1 MADGKNDDLGLS
13 LGVYPDE
20 KSVVDAANTI
30 SKKVL
35 NKFKDGHIDIPVE
48 LSTKFDK
55 SNKKVTDNL
64 IKAQEEFIDEYNK
77 LSSKGFSAS
86 TKELKNFVKLYDE
99 FKAEMRTSHQTGSK
113 QNLAFRDFNLN
124 EIFQDYHKQMD
135 DLAKDVAKSVAQ
147 NGLKLSR
154 QTKTLIKMPN
164 MSKQKSIR
172 TDDKQLAKDFDD
184 YVEGLRKA
192 YKEKHEVTPNRMGST
207 PPKGYKRDSSI
218 DPGRTS
224 ERLMRLSEY
233 SAHGSNWADELART
247 LKEEIKKSIADLK
260 VYGSKKE
267 YEEKTGRKIEDFG
280 VKVSNTTTQDQWLK
294 DIVKNLGS
302 EITAN
307 IRKSEA
313 GDETITLDVLKDQ
326 AAMLKS
332 INAEAGKDLEDSY
345 IKIKGAVED
354 AVYGHKTT
362 GKVGGTSLEEGQ
374 ERGVG
379 PGHERTNAMVKEL
392 YAIMEEW
399 WEVTPKMEA
408 MARRIANDAM
418 DTSKAITKTKGKR
431 GRKSSALEK
440 YDEVRAT
447 EEYKQSMDTK
457 AIEQGLKDTVDATK
471 EVARES
477 KRGATATERQAQ
489 YDKLATDETLVSND
503 AASKK
508 ATENIKATEHVG
520 EEVQRTDT
528 TGTDSEYGKQEV
540 INAIKGVKQE
550 PAKPIETEKKTGKVY
565 KQPTSSKKK
574 DKDADKRLENAEL
587 KVDLGPLSTIHS
599 VLVSILASAV
609 SVEKDVRGIADKFLD
624 RKDEK
629 KDKNKIGFDTE
640 QAQNPMKKVMQ
651 DYSMEMKAAWDTFN
665 DSVVPIKALAT
676 IPGEIAKTVYKYD
689 TPRAISKEDL
699 LNKKNVDLAEKT
711 ANKAQ
716 EINEKKPQVYTPK
729 VMDTTGA
736 NTLLPAVIT
745 EFDKVLRPLQK
756 ASNVIRD
763 ASGGVGKKEAEA
775 IEASIKARK
784 EEEEQIKKDQKL
796 REATAKKEEKL
807 RQERAQRDK
816 LKQPETPEVIT
827 PGDKLGVSWQDALV
841 KAFSGKSRPSSK
853 AAEIMNANATEQA
866 RMRAERMERYG
877 DNKGKDLTDT
887 GDIASV
893 RRTKTLFGWNYKN
906 DEKNR
911 QLFQDVKLTP
921 GETVDTD
928 KLAQSLQQVLN
939 GPEMFKAQTGGWF
952 KNIIGPMTGYLGQ
965 DSLEKTRAQAE
976 GLNQVMADVRNEVM
990 TLLQSIK
997 TKQMTLEGMKDD
1009 GQLKLDATGRP
1020 TKDST
1025 PLAQKTFTDWEEQK
1039 GVLRAALAEVRMI
1052 DDVVAQ
1058 TGGRIPEII
1067 KQLGFVM
1074 PELIKENTILQ
1085 NINNGLDKNG
1095 KALKFQTRTAEILNY
1110 SFQLMS
1116 RHIGQMVKN
1125 WMMQL
1130 NPLTQI
1136 KKLFSDFMSYDT
1148 KWQRTMNV
1156 IKYNLRRVFK
1166 PMMEWI
1172 AQQLVNIIGLG
1183 NALMKG
1189 LGKAFGKN
1197 WDLFDKGAAQAEKSL
1212 EDLEAQA
1219 NNVTLGFD
1227 ELHDIGSDNSG
1238 ANDLSGDIYT
1248 PQWTSL
1254 YDTIENFGKKIG
1266 DVLNG
1271 IKQLTEGWNFWTWLA
1286 VIGGAI
1292 AGFKILKWLIG
1303 LFSKKN
1309 PLESV
1314 AKGFSFLEK
1323 AVGWALLIWAFTA
1336 FTKALTEFV
1345 ECMKTADWEDIAK
1358 SLIMLGGAFAE
1369 LVGSIILLEWGS
1381 LGMDPKAM
1389 AGLAALVWVFGEF
1402 VKAIIP
1408 FIELMWSI
1416 CDLNDEGKE
1425 FEILAG
1431 SLSMLALAFVDLIG
1445 GVAGAE
1451 WVTKLIGLDWQSLL
1465 GLAAVVGVLDL
1476 FVSALVPFIECIA
1489 SIPEGEKIETIVG
1502 TFGAL
1507 ITAFLALA
1515 GGVATLSRAFKTM
1528 DWKAIGQFA
1537 VITIVFDLFMATLV
1551 PFVNAIKDIPFETLA
1566 GGAILIAGA
1575 FIALGTA
1582 VGIMGAFFKGLSL
1595 GAFIELIALLAVMG
1609 GLIYVITEFAK
1620 ALKDLSAEQIYA
1632 GLALLAG
1639 TIITVSVAIGVLAAV
1654 FTALVTSGV
1663 GAIAIV
1669 LLGALLG
1676 IFALIIDRMAEFV
1689 RALGEAGE
1697 GIKLILEGVQG
1708 CIEQIGIA
1716 IQGIILTIGLA
1727 IMGIVTSIATGIAT
1741 IIQALADGINTILTG
1756 LGTFIETI
1764 GNTIVNVISGV
1775 ADAIA
1780 TVLQPILDFIDGII
1794 GKITELAKT
1803 VAHEIGETI
1812 RTIIETVG
1820 KVITGII
1827 DSIMNAIPNLL
1838 DAILRFCREI
1848 GPAIENSVDAILR
1861 SVTKLINFLISGVE
1875 YLLNTLFIDAVNGFL
1890 GGLPFGVGE
1899 GFKMSH
1905 IEIARFVPQY
1915 ETGTNYVPNDGLAYL
1930 HQGEAVIPKKYNQPY
1945 QQQGLSPEER
1955 AYMEQMVQTMRA
1967 LDNTMQQG
1975 INVKGEF
1982 RQRGND
1988 LVATV
1993 EKNKSKQSN
2002 NVLNNRVYAR

>member
-20 KSVVDAANTI
+20 KSVVSAANAI
-30 SKKVL
+30 SREVL
-35 NKFKDGHIDIPVE
+35 NKFKDGRIDVPVE

-55 SNKKVTDNL
+55 NKVNASL
-64 IKAQEEFIDEYNK
+64 IEAQEEFIKEYNK

-86 TKELKNFVKLYDE
+86 TKELKNFIRLYDE
-99 FKAEMRTSHQTGSK
+99 YKAEMSKAHQTGSA
-113 QNLAFRDFNLN
+113 QYRSLRTSNLG
-124 EIFQDYHKQMD
+124 EEFQGYKKQMEQ
-135 DLAKDVAKSVAQ
+135 LAKDVADSVAK

-164 MSKQKSIR
+164 MSKPKSIR
-172 TDDKQLAKDFDD
+172 NQDTQLAKEFDD
-184 YVEGLRKA
+184 YVNHLREK

-207 PPKGYKRDSSI
+207 PPKGYKTSTSI
-218 DPGRTS
+218 DPGKTS

-280 VKVSNTTTQDQWLK
+280 AKVGKGTTQDQWLK
-294 DIVKNLGS
+294 DIVKNLGN

-307 IRKSEA
+307 IRKSEK
-313 GDETITLDVLKDQ
+313 GDESITLDILKDQ

-332 INAEAGKDLEDSY
+332 INAEAGRDLEDSY
-345 IKIKGAVED
+345 ERIKGALED

-362 GKVGGTSLEEGQ
+362 GKVGGNSLEEGQ

-379 PGHERTNAMVKEL
+379 PGHERTDAMVKEL
-392 YAIMEEW
+392 YRILDAW
-399 WEVTPKMEA
+399 WEATPKMEA
-408 MARRIANDAM
+408 MARRIANDSM
-418 DTSKAITKTKGKR
+418 DTSKAVTKAKGKR
-431 GRKSSALEK
+431 GRKSAASEK

-447 EEYKQSMDTK
+447 DAYKQDMDTK
-457 AIEQGLKDTVDATK
+457 GIEQGLKETANATK
-471 EVARES
+471 EVVKES
-477 KRGATATERQAQ
+477 KRGATATERQMQ
-489 YDKLATDETLVSND
+489 YDKLATDEALVSND
-503 AASKK
+503 AAGKK
-508 ATENIKATEHVG
+508 ATENIKATEQVG
-520 EEVQRTDT
+520 KEVERTDT

-540 INAIKGVKQE
+540 INAIKSVKQ
-550 PAKPIETEKKTGKVY
+550 KPSELPETEKKTDKKY
-565 KQPTSSKKK
+565 KQPASSKKK
-574 DKDADKRLENAEL
+574 DKEADKRLENAKL
-587 KVDLGPLSTIHS
+587 NIDLGPLNTIHS
-599 VLVSILASAV
+599 VLTSILASAV
-609 SVEKDVRGIADKFLD
+609 NIEKDVRGIADKFLD

-640 QAQNPMKKVMQ
+640 SVQNPIEKVMQ
-651 DYSMEMKAAWDTFN
+651 DYSMEMKAAWDTFD
-665 DSVVPIKALAT
+665 DSVVPIKDLAT

-689 TPRAISKEDL
+689 TPKGVSKEEL

-711 ANKAQ
+711 TSKAQ
-716 EINEKKPQVYTPK
+716 EINAKKPQIYTPK

-736 NTLLPAVIT
+736 NTLLPTVIT

-756 ASNVIRD
+756 ASNIIRD
-763 ASGGVGKKEAEA
+763 ASSGVSKKEAEV

-784 EEEEQIKKDQKL
+784 EEEAQIKKDQKL

-807 RQERAQRDK
+807 RQEKAKRDE
-816 LKQPETPEVIT
+816 LKQPKTPEVIT
-827 PGDKLGVSWQDALV
+827 PGDKLGVSWQDAIV
-841 KAFSGKSRPSSK
+841 KAFSGKSKPSSK
-853 AAEIMNANATEQA
+853 ATEIMNANATEQA

-877 DNKGKDLTDT
+877 DNKGRDLTDT

-911 QLFQDVKLTP
+911 QLFQDVKLSP
-921 GETVDTD
+921 GEIVDTD

-990 TLLQSIK
+990 TLLQGIK
-997 TKQMTLEGMKDD
+997 TKQMTLEGMKED

-1039 GVLRAALAEVRMI
+1039 GVLRAALAEVKMI

-1074 PELIKENTILQ
+1074 PELMKENTILQ

-1110 SFQLMS
+1110 SFQLMG

-1130 NPLTQI
+1130 NPLMQI

-1156 IKYNLRRVFK
+1156 IKYNLRRIVK

-1183 NALMKG
+1183 NALVKG
-1189 LGKAFGKN
+1189 LGKAFGQN
-1197 WDLFDKGAAQAEKSL
+1197 WDLFDKGAAQAEKDL

-1219 NNVTLGFD
+1219 GNVTLGFD
-1227 ELHDIGSDNSG
+1227 ELHDVGSDNSG

-1266 DVLNG
+1266 DVLSG
-1271 IKQLTEGWNFWTWLA
+1271 IRKLTEGWNFWTWLA

-1303 LFSKKN
+1303 LFNKKN

-1323 AVGWALLIWAFTA
+1323 AVGWALLIWAFTE
-1336 FTKALTEFV
+1336 FTKALTGFV
-1345 ECMKTADWEDIAK
+1345 ECMKTADWEDITK
-1358 SLIMLGGAFAE
+1358 SLLMLGGAFME
-1369 LVGSIILLEWGS
+1369 LVGSIMLLEWGS
-1381 LGMDPKAM
+1381 LGVDPKAM
-1389 AGLAALVWVFGEF
+1389 VGLASLVWVFGEF

-1431 SLSMLALAFVDLIG
+1431 SLSMLALSFVELIA
-1445 GVAGAE
+1445 GVAGME
-1451 WVTKLIGLDWQSLL
+1451 KLTQLIGLDWQSLF
-1465 GLAAVVGVLDL
+1465 GLAAVVGVFDL
-1476 FVSALVPFIECIA
+1476 FVKALVPFIETI
-1489 SIPEGEKIETIVG
+1489 SQIEGDKWDTIIPMIVG
-1502 TFGAL
+1502 LGGAF
-1507 ITAFLALA
+1507 IALA
-1515 GGVATLSRAFKTM
+1515 AGVAAVSKTFTAM
-1528 DWKAIGQFA
+1528 DWKAIGQLYA
-1537 VITIVFDLFMATLV
+1537 VAGVFEVFMLALV
-1551 PFVNAIKDIPFETLA
+1551 PFLNAIKDLDFETLF
-1566 GGAILIAGA
+1566 GGTMLIAGA
-1575 FIALGTA
+1575 FLALGGALALMVPILQTLDFTKFLEF
-1582 VGIMGAFFKGLSL
+1582 VGIM
-1595 GAFIELIALLAVMG
+1595 AVMA
-1609 GLIYVITEFAK
+1609 GLIWVLQEFVH
-1620 ALKDLSAEQIYA
+1620 ALSDLTSEQIFA

-1639 TIITVSVAIGVLAAV
+1639 GLLAISAAVTILLAALTIAIG
-1654 FTALVTSGV
+1654 SGV
-1663 GAIAIV
+1663 GALAILALMGLLAVVSLVVVAIAD
-1669 LLGALLG
+1669 L
-1676 IFALIIDRMAEFV
+1676 V

-1716 IQGIILTIGLA
+1716 IQGIILTIGMA
-1727 IMGIVTSIATGIAT
+1727 IMGIVTSIANGISI
-1741 IIQALADGINTILTG
+1741 IIQALADGINTVLTG

-1764 GNTIVNVISGV
+1764 GNTIVTVISGV

-1794 GKITELAKT
+1794 GKITDLAKT

-1812 RTIIETVG
+1812 RTIVETVG
-1820 KVITGII
+1820 KVITDII

-1890 GGLPFGVGE
+1890 GGLPFGVGN
-1899 GFKMSH
+1899 GFKMSY
-1905 IEIARFVPQY
+1905 IEIRRFVPQY

-1975 INVKGEF
+1975 INVRGEF

-1993 EKNKSKQSN
+1993 EKNKSRQSN
-2002 NVLNNRVYAR
+2002 TVLNNKIYAR

>member
-1 MADGKNDDLGLS
+1 MTDGKNDDLGLS

-20 KSVVDAANTI
+20 KSVVNAAKAI
-30 SKKVL
+30 SKEIL
-35 NKFKDGHIDIPVE
+35 NKFKNGHIDIPVE
-48 LSTKFDK
+48 LSTEFDK
-55 SNKKVTDNL
+55 SKVSKDL
-64 IKAQEEFIDEYNK
+64 IEAQEEFIKEYNK

-99 FKAEMRTSHQTGSK
+99 FKAEITKSKQWGSK

-124 EIFQDYHKQMD
+124 EIFQDYKKQMN
-135 DLAKDVAKSVAQ
+135 DLSKDVAKSVAK

-154 QTKTLIKMPN
+154 ETKTLIKIPN
-164 MSKQKSIR
+164 MSKPKSIR
-172 TDDKQLAKDFDD
+172 TQDAQLAKEFDD
-184 YVEGLRKA
+184 YVENLRQK

-218 DPGRTS
+218 DLGRTS

-280 VKVSNTTTQDQWLK
+280 AKVGKGTTQDQWLK
-294 DIVKNLGS
+294 DIVKNLGN

-307 IRKSEA
+307 IRKSEK
-313 GDETITLDVLKDQ
+313 GDESITLDILKDQ

-332 INAEAGKDLEDSY
+332 INAEAGRDLEDSY
-345 IKIKGAVED
+345 ERIKGALED

-362 GKVGGTSLEEGQ
+362 GKVGGNSLEEGQ

-379 PGHERTNAMVKEL
+379 PGHERTDAMVKEL
-392 YAIMEEW
+392 YRILDAW
-399 WEVTPKMEA
+399 WEATPKMEA
-408 MARRIANDAM
+408 MARRIANDSM
-418 DTSKAITKTKGKR
+418 DTSKAVTKTKGKR
-431 GRKSSALEK
+431 GRKSSASDK

-447 EEYKQSMDTK
+447 EEYKQSMDTN
-457 AIEQGLKDTVDATK
+457 AVEQGLKDVSDGIKETVAETK
-471 EVARES
+471 RS
-477 KRGATATERQAQ
+477 TKATETQAT
-489 YDKLATDETLVSND
+489 YDKLATDEALVAND
-503 AASKK
+503 AAGKK
-508 ATENIKATEHVG
+508 ATENIKATEQVG
-520 EEVQRTDT
+520 KEVERTDT

-540 INAIKGVKQE
+540 INAIRSVKQE
-550 PAKPIETEKKTGKVY
+550 PAEPIETEKKTGKVY

-574 DKDADKRLENAEL
+574 DKDADKRLEKAEL
-587 KVDLGPLSTIHS
+587 KVDLGPLNTIHS

-609 SVEKDVRGIADKFLD
+609 SVEKDVRGIADKLLD

-640 QAQNPMKKVMQ
+640 RAQNPMEKVMQ

-665 DSVVPIKALAT
+665 DSVIPIKALAT

-689 TPRAISKEDL
+689 TPNAISKEDL

-716 EINEKKPQVYTPK
+716 EKNNEKPQLYTPK
-729 VMDTTGA
+729 IMDTTGA

-756 ASNVIRD
+756 ASNIIRD

-784 EEEEQIKKDQKL
+784 EEEAQIKKDQKL
-796 REATAKKEEKL
+796 REATTKKEEKL

-841 KAFSGKSRPSSK
+841 EAFSGKSRPSSK
-853 AAEIMNANATEQA
+853 AAKIMNANATEQA

-877 DNKGKDLTDT
+877 DNKGRDLTDT

-921 GETVDTD
+921 GEIVDTD

-952 KNIIGPMTGYLGQ
+952 KNIIGPMTAYLGQ

-990 TLLQSIK
+990 TLLQGIK
-997 TKQMTLEGMKDD
+997 TKQMTLKGMKDD

-1020 TKDST
+1020 TKDSS

-1058 TGGRIPEII
+1058 TGGRIPDII

-1074 PELIKENTILQ
+1074 PELMKENTILQ

-1189 LGKAFGKN
+1189 LGKAFGQN
-1197 WDLFDKGAAQAEKSL
+1197 WDLFDKGAAQAEKDL

-1219 NNVTLGFD
+1219 GNVTLGFD
-1227 ELHDIGSDNSG
+1227 ELHDVGSDNSG

-1271 IKQLTEGWNFWTWLA
+1271 IKKLTEGWNFWTWLA

-1323 AVGWALLIWAFTA
+1323 AVGWALLIWAFTE
-1336 FTKALTEFV
+1336 FTKALTDFV
-1345 ECMKTADWEDIAK
+1345 ECMKTATWPDIAK
-1358 SLIMLGGAFAE
+1358 SLIMLGGAF
-1369 LVGSIILLEWGS
+1369 VILALACKKLMKYTKDFGTS
-1381 LGMDPKAM
+1381 TGQLF
-1389 AGLAALVWVFGEF
+1389 GLAALVGVFDLF
-1402 VKAIIP
+1402 VEALIP
-1408 FIELMWSI
+1408 FIECI
-1416 CDLNDEGKE
+1416 HDLIKDEGGWGS
-1425 FEILAG
+1425 IGVLAEVIG
-1431 SLSMLALAFVDLIG
+1431 MLIASFATMIGAVVGLEKLQDLVKI
-1445 GVAGAE
+1445 
-1451 WVTKLIGLDWQSLL
+1451 DWQSLL

-1476 FVSALVPFIECIA
+1476 FVEALVPFIECIA
-1489 SIPEGEKIETIVG
+1489 NIEGDKWDTLIPMIVG
-1502 TFGAL
+1502 LCGAF
-1507 ITAFLALA
+1507 ISLAV
-1515 GGVATLSRAFKTM
+1515 GVGTISRAFKTM

-1537 VITIVFDLFMATLV
+1537 VITVIFDLFMATLV

-1575 FIALGTA
+1575 FISLGIA
-1582 VGIMGAFFKGLSL
+1582 VGIMGKFFKGLSL
-1595 GAFIELIALLAVMG
+1595 GAFIELIALLVVMG

-1654 FTALVTSGV
+1654 FTALVTSSV

-1716 IQGIILTIGLA
+1716 IQGIILAIGLA

-1741 IIQALADGINTILTG
+1741 IIQALADGINTVLTG

-1794 GKITELAKT
+1794 GKITDLAKT

>member
-20 KSVVDAANTI
+20 KSVVSAANAI
-30 SKKVL
+30 SREVL
-35 NKFKDGHIDIPVE
+35 NKFKDGRIDVPVE

-55 SNKKVTDNL
+55 NKVNASL
-64 IKAQEEFIDEYNK
+64 IEAQEEFIKEYNK

-86 TKELKNFVKLYDE
+86 TRELKNFIRLYDE
-99 FKAEMRTSHQTGSK
+99 YKAEMSKAHQTGSA
-113 QNLAFRDFNLN
+113 QYRSLRTSNLG
-124 EIFQDYHKQMD
+124 EEFQGYKKQMEQ
-135 DLAKDVAKSVAQ
+135 LAKDVADSVAK

-164 MSKQKSIR
+164 MSKPKSIR
-172 TDDKQLAKDFDD
+172 NQDAQLAKEFDD
-184 YVEGLRKA
+184 YVNHLREK

-207 PPKGYKRDSSI
+207 PPKGYKTRTSI

-247 LKEEIKKSIADLK
+247 LKEEIKKSIASLK

-267 YEEKTGRKIEDFG
+267 YEEKTGNKIEDFG
-280 VKVSNTTTQDQWLK
+280 VKVSNTTTQSQWLK
-294 DIVKNLGS
+294 DIVKNLGN

-313 GDETITLDVLKDQ
+313 GDESITLDVLKDQ
-326 AAMLKS
+326 AAMLKA
-332 INAEAGKDLEDSY
+332 INTEAGKDLEDSY
-345 IKIKGAVED
+345 IKIKGALED
-354 AVYGHKTT
+354 AVYGHKTS
-362 GKVGGTSLEEGQ
+362 GKVGGNPLEEGQ

-379 PGHERTNAMVKEL
+379 PGHERTDAMVKEL
-392 YAIMEEW
+392 YRILDAW
-399 WEVTPKMEA
+399 WEATPKMEA
-408 MARRIANDAM
+408 MARRIANDSM
-418 DTSKAITKTKGKR
+418 DTSKAVTKAKGKR
-431 GRKSSALEK
+431 GRKSVASAK

-447 EEYKQSMDTK
+447 DAYKQDMDTK
-457 AIEQGLKDTVDATK
+457 GIEQGLKETANATK
-471 EVARES
+471 EVVKES
-477 KRGATATERQAQ
+477 KRGTTATERQMQ
-489 YDKLATDETLVSND
+489 YDKLATDEALVSND
-503 AASKK
+503 AAGKK
-508 ATENIKATEHVG
+508 ATENIKATEQVG
-520 EEVQRTDT
+520 KEVERTDT

-540 INAIKGVKQE
+540 INAIKSVKQ
-550 PAKPIETEKKTGKVY
+550 KPSELPETEKKTDKKY
-565 KQPTSSKKK
+565 KQPASSKKK
-574 DKDADKRLENAEL
+574 DKEADKRLENAKL
-587 KVDLGPLSTIHS
+587 NIDLGPLNTIHS
-599 VLVSILASAV
+599 VLTSILASAV
-609 SVEKDVRGIADKFLD
+609 NIEKDVRGIADKFLD

-640 QAQNPMKKVMQ
+640 PVQNPIEKVMQ
-651 DYSMEMKAAWDTFN
+651 DYSMEMNAAWDTFN
-665 DSVVPIKALAT
+665 DSVVPIKDLAT

-689 TPRAISKEDL
+689 TPKSVSKEEL

-711 ANKAQ
+711 TSKAQ
-716 EINEKKPQVYTPK
+716 EINAKKPQIYTPK

-736 NTLLPAVIT
+736 NTLLPTVIT

-756 ASNVIRD
+756 ASNIIRD

-784 EEEEQIKKDQKL
+784 EEEAQIKKDQKL

-807 RQERAQRDK
+807 RQEKAKRDE
-816 LKQPETPEVIT
+816 LKQPKTPEVIT
-827 PGDKLGVSWQDALV
+827 PGDKLGVSWQDAIV
-841 KAFSGKSRPSSK
+841 KAFSGKSKPSSK

-877 DNKGKDLTDT
+877 DNKGRDLTDT

-921 GETVDTD
+921 GEIVDTD

-997 TKQMTLEGMKDD
+997 TKQMTLEGMKED

-1039 GVLRAALAEVRMI
+1039 GVLRAALAEVKMI

-1074 PELIKENTILQ
+1074 PELMKENTILQ

-1110 SFQLMS
+1110 SFQLMG

-1130 NPLTQI
+1130 NPLMQI

-1156 IKYNLRRVFK
+1156 IKYNLRRIVK

-1183 NALMKG
+1183 NALVKG
-1189 LGKAFGKN
+1189 LGKAFGQN
-1197 WDLFDKGAAQAEKSL
+1197 WDLFDKGAAQAEKDL

-1219 NNVTLGFD
+1219 GNVTLGFD
-1227 ELHDIGSDNSG
+1227 ELHDVGSDNSG

-1266 DVLNG
+1266 DVLSG
-1271 IKQLTEGWNFWTWLA
+1271 IRKLTEGWNFWTWLA

-1303 LFSKKN
+1303 LFNKKN

-1323 AVGWALLIWAFTA
+1323 AVGWALLIWAFTE
-1336 FTKALTEFV
+1336 FTKALTGFV
-1345 ECMKTADWEDIAK
+1345 ECMKTATWPDIAK
-1358 SLIMLGGAFAE
+1358 SLIMLGGAF
-1369 LVGSIILLEWGS
+1369 VILALACKKLMKYTKDFGTS
-1381 LGMDPKAM
+1381 TGQLF
-1389 AGLAALVWVFGEF
+1389 GLAALVGVFDLF
-1402 VKAIIP
+1402 VEALIP
-1408 FIELMWSI
+1408 FIECI
-1416 CDLNDEGKE
+1416 HDLIKDEGGWGS
-1425 FEILAG
+1425 IGVLAEVIG
-1431 SLSMLALAFVDLIG
+1431 MLIASFATMIG
-1445 GVAGAE
+1445 AVVGLE
-1451 WVTKLIGLDWQSLL
+1451 KLQELVKIDWQSLL

-1537 VITIVFDLFMATLV
+1537 VITVIFDLFMATLV
-1551 PFVNAIKDIPFETLA
+1551 PFVNAIKDVPFETLA

-1575 FIALGTA
+1575 FISLGVA
-1582 VGIMGAFFKGLSL
+1582 VGIMGKFFQGLSL

-1716 IQGIILTIGLA
+1716 IQGIILTIGMA
-1727 IMGIVTSIATGIAT
+1727 IMGIVTSIANGIST
-1741 IIQALADGINTILTG
+1741 IIQALADGINTVLTG

-1764 GNTIVNVISGV
+1764 GNTIVTVISGV

-1794 GKITELAKT
+1794 GKITDLAKT

-1812 RTIIETVG
+1812 CTIVETVG

-1890 GGLPFGVGE
+1890 GGLPFGVGN
-1899 GFKMSH
+1899 GFKMSY
-1905 IEIARFVPQY
+1905 IEIRRFVPQY

-1975 INVKGEF
+1975 INVRGEF

-1993 EKNKSKQSN
+1993 EKNKSRQSN
-2002 NVLNNRVYAR
+2002 TVLNNKIYAR

>member
-20 KSVVDAANTI
+20 KSVVDAANII

-86 TKELKNFVKLYDE
+86 AKELKNFVKLYDE
-99 FKAEMRTSHQTGSK
+99 FKAEMRSTKQTGSK

-135 DLAKDVAKSVAQ
+135 QLTKDVAKSVAE
-147 NGLKLSR
+147 NGLKLSK

-172 TDDKQLAKDFDD
+172 TDDKQLAKEFDD
-184 YVEGLRKA
+184 YVENLRQK

-218 DPGRTS
+218 DLGRTS
-224 ERLMRLSEY
+224 ERLMKLSEY

-280 VKVSNTTTQDQWLK
+280 AKVGKGTTQDQWLK
-294 DIVKNLGS
+294 DIVKNLGN

-307 IRKSEA
+307 IRKSEK
-313 GDETITLDVLKDQ
+313 GDESITLDILKDQ

-332 INAEAGKDLEDSY
+332 INAEAGRDLEDSY
-345 IKIKGAVED
+345 ERIKGALED

-362 GKVGGTSLEEGQ
+362 GKVGGNSLEEGQ

-392 YAIMEEW
+392 YAVMEEW
-399 WEVTPKMEA
+399 WKVTPKMEA
-408 MARRIANDAM
+408 MARRMANDAM

-431 GRKSSALEK
+431 GRKSSASDK

-457 AIEQGLKDTVDATK
+457 AVEQGLKDVSNGIKETVAET
-471 EVARES
+471 
-477 KRGATATERQAQ
+477 KRGTKATETQAT
-489 YDKLATDETLVSND
+489 YDKLATDEALVAND
-503 AASKK
+503 AAGKK
-508 ATENIKATEHVG
+508 ATENIKATEQVG
-520 EEVQRTDT
+520 KEVERTDT

-540 INAIKGVKQE
+540 INAIRGVKQE
-550 PAKPIETEKKTGKVY
+550 PAEPIETEKKTGKVY

-574 DKDADKRLENAEL
+574 DKDADKRLEKAEL
-587 KVDLGPLSTIHS
+587 KVDLGPLNTIHS

-609 SVEKDVRGIADKFLD
+609 SVEKDVRGIADKLLD

-640 QAQNPMKKVMQ
+640 RAQNPMEKVMQ
-651 DYSMEMKAAWDTFN
+651 DYSMEMKTAWDTFN
-665 DSVVPIKALAT
+665 DSVVPIKDLAT

-689 TPRAISKEDL
+689 TPKGVSKEEL

-711 ANKAQ
+711 TSKAQ
-716 EINEKKPQVYTPK
+716 EINAKKPQLYTPK
-729 VMDTTGA
+729 IMDTTGA
-736 NTLLPAVIT
+736 NTLLPTVIT
-745 EFDKVLRPLQK
+745 EFDKVLRPVQK
-756 ASNVIRD
+756 ASNIIRD

-784 EEEEQIKKDQKL
+784 EEEAQIKKDQKL

-877 DNKGKDLTDT
+877 DNKGRDLTDT

-893 RRTKTLFGWNYKN
+893 KRTKTLFGWNYKN

-921 GETVDTD
+921 GEIVDTD

-997 TKQMTLEGMKDD
+997 TKQMTLEGMKED

-1020 TKDST
+1020 TKDSS

-1039 GVLRAALAEVRMI
+1039 GLLRAALAEVRMI

-1058 TGGRIPEII
+1058 TGGRIPDII

-1074 PELIKENTILQ
+1074 PELMKENTILQ

-1130 NPLTQI
+1130 NPLMQI

-1189 LGKAFGKN
+1189 LGKAFGQN
-1197 WDLFDKGAAQAEKSL
+1197 WDLFDKGAAQAEKDL

-1219 NNVTLGFD
+1219 GNVTLGFD
-1227 ELHDIGSDNSG
+1227 ELHDVGSDNSG

-1271 IKQLTEGWNFWTWLA
+1271 IKKLTEGWNFWTWLA

-1309 PLESV
+1309 PLQSV
-1314 AKGFSFLEK
+1314 ADGFSFLEK
-1323 AVGWALLIWAFTA
+1323 AVGWALLIWAFTE
-1336 FTKALTEFV
+1336 FTKALTGFV

-1358 SLIMLGGAFAE
+1358 SLITLGGAFAE

-1431 SLSMLALAFVDLIG
+1431 SLSMLALAFIDLIA
-1445 GVAGAE
+1445 GVAGME
-1451 WVTKLIGLDWQSLL
+1451 QLTKLIGLDWHDLF
-1465 GLAAVVGVLDL
+1465 GLAAIVGVLDL

-1489 SIPEGEKIETIVG
+1489 NIEGDKWDTLIPMIVG
-1502 TFGAL
+1502 LCGA
-1507 ITAFLALA
+1507 FVSLAV
-1515 GGVATLSRAFKTM
+1515 GVGAISRAFKTM

-1537 VITIVFDLFMATLV
+1537 VITVIFDLFMATLV

-1575 FIALGTA
+1575 FISLGIA
-1582 VGIMGAFFKGLSL
+1582 VGIMGKFFKGLSL
-1595 GAFIELIALLAVMG
+1595 GAFIELIALLVVMG

-1669 LLGALLG
+1669 LLGVLLG

-1716 IQGIILTIGLA
+1716 IQGIILAIGLA
-1727 IMGIVTSIATGIAT
+1727 IMGIVTSIANGIST
-1741 IIQALADGINTILTG
+1741 IIQALADGINTVLTG

-1794 GKITELAKT
+1794 GKITDLAKT

-1899 GFKMSH
+1899 GFKMSY
-1905 IEIARFVPQY
+1905 IEIRRFVPQY

-1967 LDNTMQQG
+1967 LDSTMQQG
-1975 INVKGEF
+1975 INVRGEF

-1993 EKNKSKQSN
+1993 EKNKSRQSN
-2002 NVLNNRVYAR
+2002 TVLNNKIYAR